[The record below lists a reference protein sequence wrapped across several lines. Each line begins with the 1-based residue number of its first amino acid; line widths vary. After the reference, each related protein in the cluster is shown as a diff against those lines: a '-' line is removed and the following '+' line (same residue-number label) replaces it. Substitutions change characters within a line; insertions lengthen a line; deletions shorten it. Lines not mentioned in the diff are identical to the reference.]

1 MKYKKIISKIL
12 SDISKEVLLLSDEE
26 FDGLLNDEY
35 RFKLVLNNK
44 VIGKSKPVVKK
55 DYLSLETKLGEC
67 RNRDEGFVLLTQEL
81 KTRKELE
88 MFAKEIG
95 IYIMKTD
102 KVDKIR
108 EKIIEGTIGALLR
121 STAIQK
127 NEK

>member
-1 MKYKKIISKIL
+1 M
-12 SDISKEVLLLSDEE
+12 
-26 FDGLLNDEY
+26 
-35 RFKLVLNNK
+35 
-44 VIGKSKPVVKK
+44 
-55 DYLSLETKLGEC
+55 
-67 RNRDEGFVLLTQEL
+67 